1 MDPRGLALAW
11 RFAPAPAYFQ
21 TAQTREPPMNW
32 PLWFAAML
40 AAIAAPILI
49 PLIAAVVEAV
59 LQVWPYLLVA
69 FLFFRFCT

>member
-1 MDPRGLALAW
+1 
-11 RFAPAPAYFQ
+11 
-21 TAQTREPPMNW
+21 MNW
-32 PLWFAAML
+32 PLWCAAML

-49 PLIAAVVEAV
+49 PLIAAMVDAV